1 MEVAGDQSVIG
12 EFLYAWARFWELPAQ
27 AVFVNEVVASI
38 DHAALRF
45 TPLSA

>member
-1 MEVAGDQSVIG
+1 LMKEFEHDQ
-12 EFLYAWARFWELPAQ
+12 RFS
-27 AVFVNEVVASI
+27 VFVNEVVASI